1 MTIDAE
7 LINSIREKFV
17 KEYESNPSL
26 YYQSDCQ
33 KIKTELWPIVR
44 YVLVHKTE
52 NASLQALIKA
62 MKWRKEFG
70 ILDRTDA
77 DFPQEVY
84 QTLETFVYGKDK
96 EGRDL
101 LMGICKYHHKSD
113 LSPILKQHW
122 VHMLEKIDSQNKNGG
137 WAVILWTA
145 GTGLS
150 NVELNLALFIVD
162 VLQNYFPCGMAYEL
176 IVDMHWILNAT
187 WKIISNFMSEE
198 VRTKV
203 KFVDNK
209 TVREYVDDSQIP
221 EAFGGKSKEPILKI
235 PSGVKPLDQIKDKFG
250 FNDKQVEKIRSSFK
264 DALKDN
270 PVC

>member
-1 MTIDAE
+1 MTIDTE
-7 LINSIREKFV
+7 LINSIRGKFV

-26 YYQSDCQ
+26 YYQSDYQ
-33 KIKTELWPIVR
+33 KIKTELWPIER

-70 ILDRTDA
+70 VLDRTDA

-84 QTLETFVYGKDK
+84 QTLEAFLYGKDK

-101 LMGICKYHHKSD
+101 LMAIGKYHQKTD
-113 LSPILKQHW
+113 LSLILKQYW
-122 VHMLEKIDSQNKNGG
+122 IHMLEKIDSKNKNGG
-137 WAVILWTA
+137 WALIVWTA

-150 NVELNLALFIVD
+150 NVELNYTLFIVD
-162 VLQNYFPCGMAYEL
+162 VLQNYFPHGMAYEL
-176 IVDMHWILNAT
+176 VVDMHWVLNAS
-187 WKIISNFMSEE
+187 WKIIRNFMKEE
-198 VRTKV
+198 VREKV
-203 KFVDNK
+203 KLVDIK
-209 TVREYVDDSQIP
+209 TVREHVDDDQIP
-221 EAFGGKSKEPILKI
+221 EAFGGKSKEPMLKI
-235 PSGVKPLDQIKDKFG
+235 PPGVKPLDQIKDKLG
-250 FNDKQVEKIRSSFK
+250 LNDKQVEKIRSAFK